1 MNKFATALAILLLL
15 AALAPAQT
23 SYGSVVG
30 TVTDA
35 TRGAI
40 PNASVALINSG
51 TGDRRTVTTD
61 TAGNFQFVNLIP
73 GLYRLQVENA
83 GFKRYN
89 RESVRVEVE
98 SAVRVDPIMEV
109 GDVAEVLTVTAETSL
124 LQTQTATLGQT
135 VEGRVVQDMPLN
147 GRNVLNL
154 VALALVAFLPYPTE
168 LLGSYGDTRTATV
181 FYALTVAAVGS
192 MHGALWWHAMRAD
205 LIDPEVTDAYRRHSL
220 ARGIMLPALF
230 LVSVPVAFVS
240 VTAAQLVWWS
250 TLFVRFIFRS
260 RYGSI
265 YDPYDEANPA
275 PG

>member
-1 MNKFATALAILLLL
+1 MGANLDRFRSKGVDRAGAFSDGVYAIALTLLVLNFKFPHLRGSTETVDRELWRFIRDQGGTFLSYAISVFVIGRYWLAHHRMFRLFRH
-15 AALAPAQT
+15 
-23 SYGSVVG
+23 
-30 TVTDA
+30 TDA
-35 TRGAI
+35 
-40 PNASVALINSG
+40 
-51 TGDRRTVTTD
+51 
-61 TAGNFQFVNLIP
+61 
-73 GLYRLQVENA
+73 
-83 GFKRYN
+83 
-89 RESVRVEVE
+89 
-98 SAVRVDPIMEV
+98 
-109 GDVAEVLTVTAETSL
+109 VLLE
-124 LQTQTATLGQT
+124 
-135 VEGRVVQDMPLN
+135 
-147 GRNVLNL
+147 LNL
-154 VALALVAFLPYPTE
+154 VALALVAFLPYPTQ